1 MKSGHKEFMRIPIIK
16 EIFLKLKSGGLVSGE
31 VIAASLGVSRADVNK
46 HIKKLREMGCVISA
60 ARKSGYILESVPT
73 EITFGNLEIILAGK
87 IPNLRLVNLA
97 KTDSTQLRIKA
108 LAEKGASEWLVVR
121 ADEQTAGYGRLRRA
135 WTSPE
140 GGLWFS
146 VLLSPSL
153 EPAAAPAISP
163 AFSLAVRSAVEDV
176 SGVKCFLKWPND
188 ILVASPPVKNSAMAG
203 GFKKIAG
210 IITEISAD
218 PQRVHWL
225 AVGCGINVSNRPPAG
240 TPFPASSLKNAGAP
254 LRRLNPAEI
263 LAAVLSSAKDVYDAY
278 VMRGFGQFAR
288 EYDSY
293 NILTG
298 REVSVESFDGIAHG
312 VAQGVDEHG
321 RLVLKTAEGMRNV
334 IAGDVTIKQIR

>member
-1 MKSGHKEFMRIPIIK
+1 MKNLRK
-16 EIFLKLKSGGLVSGE
+16 EIFLKLKNVGLVSGE
-31 VIAASLGVSRADVNK
+31 ALASSLGVSRADVNK

-60 ARKSGYILESVPT
+60 ARKSGYILESVPQSL
-73 EITFGNLEIILAGK
+73 TFGNLEIALADK

-108 LAEKGASEWLVVR
+108 LAEKGAAEWLVVR
-121 ADEQTAGYGRLRRA
+121 ADKQTAGYGRLRRA

-146 VLLSPSL
+146 VLLTASL
-153 EPAAAPAISP
+153 EPAAAPAFSP
-163 AFSLAVRSAVEDV
+163 AFSLAVRSAVEAV

-188 ILVASPPVKNSAMAG
+188 VLVAAPSVKNPLIAG

-218 PQRVHWL
+218 TQRVHWL
-225 AVGCGINVSNRPPAG
+225 AVGCGINVSNRLPSA
-240 TPFPASSLKNAGAP
+240 TPFPASSLKKAGA
-254 LRRLNPAEI
+254 RRRTNPAEI
-263 LAAVLSSAKDVYDAY
+263 LAAVLSSVKDVYDAY
-278 VMRGFGQFAR
+278 VMRGFKQFAR

-312 VAQGVDEHG
+312 AAQGVDEHG
-321 RLVLKTAEGMRNV
+321 RLVLRTAEGIRNV